1 MAVEHDGEANEEHAH
16 LEGRGIYQR
25 HCEEI
30 KRKNN
35 TTRRLPPALPY
46 LARFLDSRTIYY
58 PVPDKP
64 AVQYI
69 SRCRCFC
76 APSCSFACACEVVWC
91 VSVCLCA

>member
-1 MAVEHDGEANEEHAH
+1 MAVEYDGEAHEEHAH

-64 AVQYI
+64 AVQCV
-69 SRCRCFC
+69 SVSMLC
-76 APSCSFACACEVVWC
+76 ALPCSFACACELVSC